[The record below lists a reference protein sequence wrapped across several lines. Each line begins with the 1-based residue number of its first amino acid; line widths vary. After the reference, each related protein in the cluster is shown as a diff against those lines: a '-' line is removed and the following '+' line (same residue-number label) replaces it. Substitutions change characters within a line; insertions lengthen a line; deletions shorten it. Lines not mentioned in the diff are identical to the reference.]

1 MGLKD
6 RLSRLTKAAR
16 DNLDHIELVDGSRA
30 YFDVEQ
36 AQAEIFLHGAA
47 CLRAQAAGEPFPLPP
62 EVVKLVLC
70 AKDRRAATNTIWQ
83 EGTFLFNP
91 YDRDAIIER
100 GVLESR
106 SLISTDE
113 PVGDLSE

>member
-36 AQAEIFLHGAA
+36 AQAKLFLHGAA
-47 CLRAQAAGEPFPLPP
+47 CLRAQAAGEPFPPPP

-70 AKDRRAATNTIWQ
+70 AKDRQAATDTIWR
-83 EGTFLFNP
+83 EGTFLFNL

-100 GVLESR
+100 GVLEPR

-113 PVGDLSE
+113 PVRDLSE